1 VARWLGSCAFT
12 AVVQVESLVRELR
25 SHKPCGMA
33 ERRKRV
39 SMLCA
44 LKNDMIIACNS
55 PSDKNIIF
63 KPTDSLWWILRL
75 VSYFLYDEN
84 NNNQHF

>member
-1 VARWLGSCAFT
+1 MARWLGSCAFT

-44 LKNDMIIACNS
+44 LINDMIIA
-55 PSDKNIIF
+55 
-63 KPTDSLWWILRL
+63 L
-75 VSYFLYDEN
+75 
-84 NNNQHF
+84 